1 MDKPY
6 QDTVKDRNWVES
18 YSRVEVCPPPI
29 ERNDTFTIR
38 NSHRDRTESLPLR
51 TKKVEDTSATF
62 TGFLLRWVVPRLG
75 PSAAAM
81 LSLDEPLDLKLP
93 RGRGGGRDRVVRTPP
108 ALTPSPVPAKR
119 AGQLRMT
126 DDGTAVIVPASP
138 ASPHTGVPVLPQ
150 EKPEPRTP
158 LAIDLSMSPSSRH
171 APSPPEHTNGNGAPH
186 LLSGDSAHFRYVEG
200 GASSQAF
207 QFFLPIG
214 AGGGLHLP
222 PSMFIGQHKE
232 KRASPELSADE
243 QLACRWRKCHLLFD
257 SLQDLVDHV
266 NDFHVKPEKDSGY
279 CCHWEGC
286 ARKGRGFNARYKM
299 LIHIRTHTNE
309 KPHRCPTCNKSFSR
323 LENLKIHNRSHTG
336 EKPYVCPYEGCS
348 KRYSNSSDR
357 FKHTRTHYV
366 DKPYYCKMAG
376 CLKRYTDPSSLRKH
390 IKAHGHF
397 VAQDPPTAAA
407 ATGLGLKAGQQG
419 KEAELPYVSGA
430 HIIIPG
436 GATAAAAVLG
446 GHALPL
452 SPLSPRPL
460 DLSALGGPGSPPPSV
475 LSFGGSQLG
484 LGKGPLLSAGYPS
497 AAAALGMPMVS
508 LLGSERRGLLS
519 DQLPGWRAVRGG
531 AGLGLEGSGWRCDR
545 GVVSCAGHLLEVD
558 VTQVQYQCS
567 QFQVRQYGAR
577 VSTAKAEI
585 MLDDRNPH
593 FTVWPPPS

>member
-1 MDKPY
+1 
-6 QDTVKDRNWVES
+6 
-18 YSRVEVCPPPI
+18 
-29 ERNDTFTIR
+29 
-38 NSHRDRTESLPLR
+38 
-51 TKKVEDTSATF
+51 
-62 TGFLLRWVVPRLG
+62 
-75 PSAAAM
+75 M

-93 RGRGGGRDRVVRTPP
+93 RGRGGGRDRVIRTPP
-108 ALTPSPVPAKR
+108 ALTPSPLHAKR
-119 AGQLRMT
+119 ARQLRMA

-158 LAIDLSMSPSSRH
+158 PAMDLSMSPSSRH
-171 APSPPEHTNGNGAPH
+171 APSPPEQTNGNGVTQF
-186 LLSGDSAHFRYVEG
+186 LSDSAHIRYVEG
-200 GASSQAF
+200 GASSQTF

-222 PSMFIGQHKE
+222 PSMFIGQPKE

-243 QLACRWRKCHLLFD
+243 QLACHWRKCHLLFD

-336 EKPYVCPYEGCS
+336 EKPYICPYEGCS

-397 VAQDPPTAAA
+397 VAHDPPHPGVAGA
-407 ATGLGLKAGQQG
+407 LLKAAQS
-419 KEAELPYVSGA
+419 KEAELPYISGA

-436 GATAAAAVLG
+436 AAAAVLG
-446 GHALPL
+446 GHALSM

-460 DLSALGGPGSPPPSV
+460 DLSALGCPGSPPPSV

-484 LGKGPLLSAGYPS
+484 LSPAFSS
-497 AAAALGMPMVS
+497 AALGLPMLS
-508 LLGSERRGLLS
+508 LLGPERRGKGGAKGERQGEDGVLGG
-519 DQLPGWRAVRGG
+519 LPGAVLNLSSG
-531 AGLGLEGSGWRCDR
+531 AGRDPLSPGWVVIPPGSLLLKPA
-545 GVVSCAGHLLEVD
+545 VV
-558 VTQVQYQCS
+558 
-567 QFQVRQYGAR
+567 
-577 VSTAKAEI
+577 
-585 MLDDRNPH
+585 N
-593 FTVWPPPS
+593 

>member
-1 MDKPY
+1 
-6 QDTVKDRNWVES
+6 
-18 YSRVEVCPPPI
+18 
-29 ERNDTFTIR
+29 
-38 NSHRDRTESLPLR
+38 
-51 TKKVEDTSATF
+51 
-62 TGFLLRWVVPRLG
+62 
-75 PSAAAM
+75 M

-108 ALTPSPVPAKR
+108 ALTPSPVQAKR
-119 AGQLRMT
+119 ARQLRMA

-138 ASPHTGVPVLPQ
+138 ASPHTGVPVVPQ
-150 EKPEPRTP
+150 EKPEPP
-158 LAIDLSMSPSSRH
+158 SPPAIDLSMSPASRH
-171 APSPPEHTNGNGAPH
+171 APSPPEQPNGNGVVQLH
-186 LLSGDSAHFRYVEG
+186 SGDSAHIRYLEG

-222 PSMFIGQHKE
+222 SSMFIGQSKE

-336 EKPYVCPYEGCS
+336 EKPYICPYEGCN

-397 VAQDPPTAAA
+397 VAQDPGPPGSVGA
-407 ATGLGLKAGQQG
+407 LLKA

-436 GATAAAAVLG
+436 AAAAVLG
-446 GHALPL
+446 GHALQGLGGSLPL

-460 DLSALGGPGSPPPSV
+460 DLSALGCPGSPPAGLPGAPV
-475 LSFGGSQLG
+475 LSFNGSPLG
-484 LGKGPLLSAGYPS
+484 LAKSPLLSPAFPS
-497 AAAALGMPMVS
+497 AALGLPMVS
-508 LLGSERRGLLS
+508 VLGSERRGGGGPFPQGKGKARGEAGEDGALGG
-519 DQLPGWRAVRGG
+519 LPGAVLNLSAG
-531 AGLGLEGSGWRCDR
+531 AGHDPLSPGWVVIPPGSVLLKPA
-545 GVVSCAGHLLEVD
+545 VV
-558 VTQVQYQCS
+558 
-567 QFQVRQYGAR
+567 
-577 VSTAKAEI
+577 
-585 MLDDRNPH
+585 N
-593 FTVWPPPS
+593 

>member
-1 MDKPY
+1 MDKWNFTGRLNEKFPEEGKGSSGAPRP
-6 QDTVKDRNWVES
+6 QAS
-18 YSRVEVCPPPI
+18 PPPQ
-29 ERNDTFTIR
+29 
-38 NSHRDRTESLPLR
+38 
-51 TKKVEDTSATF
+51 V
-62 TGFLLRWVVPRLG
+62 G
-75 PSAAAM
+75 AAM

-93 RGRGGGRDRVVRTPP
+93 RGRVNGRDRVARTPP
-108 ALTPSPVPAKR
+108 AHIASPLHAMR
-119 AGQLRMT
+119 ARQLRMT
-126 DDGTAVIVPASP
+126 DDGTAVIVPTSP
-138 ASPHTGVPVLPQ
+138 ASPHTGVPMIPQ

-158 LAIDLSMSPSSRH
+158 PAVDLSVSPLSRH
-171 APSPPEHTNGNGAPH
+171 APSPQEQCNG
-186 LLSGDSAHFRYVEG
+186 SGSGSFFLRDTSHIRYLEG
-200 GASSQAF
+200 GMSSPAY

-214 AGGGLHLP
+214 SGAGLHMHSP
-222 PSMFIGQHKE
+222 MFIGQAKE
-232 KRASPELSADE
+232 KRASPDLSADE

-336 EKPYVCPYEGCS
+336 EKPYICPYEGCN

-397 VAQDPPTAAA
+397 VAPEPPPPP
-407 ATGLGLKAGQQG
+407 GLLKPGLNGAVGG
-419 KEAELPYVSGA
+419 KEVELPYVSAA

-436 GATAAAAVLG
+436 PAASLLG
-446 GHALPL
+446 GHALQGLGASLPL

-460 DLSALGGPGSPPPSV
+460 DLSAVGCPGSPPHGLAGTPI
-475 LSFGGSQLG
+475 LSLNGSPLS
-484 LGKGPLLSAGYPS
+484 LAKSPLLSPAFS
-497 AAAALGMPMVS
+497 SALGGLPMMS
-508 LLGSERRGLLS
+508 LLGAERRGHSRLNGKKTKGEGAEDGALGG
-519 DQLPGWRAVRGG
+519 LPGAVLNLSAG
-531 AGLGLEGSGWRCDR
+531 AGHDPLSPGWVVIPSGP
-545 GVVSCAGHLLEVD
+545 VVLKPAV
-558 VTQVQYQCS
+558 V
-567 QFQVRQYGAR
+567 
-577 VSTAKAEI
+577 
-585 MLDDRNPH
+585 N
-593 FTVWPPPS
+593 